1 MNQVSSCLHHELCI
15 VACGRLAM
23 FNSASLST
31 TVDGAMDSR
40 LGCPRSSCAED
51 DGLASLDIVARAGR
65 RRLVVHDGVGGE
77 VCIWLLMV

>member
-1 MNQVSSCLHHELCI
+1 MTTIRGKAAWRSRADKQGGDL
-15 VACGRLAM
+15 
-23 FNSASLST
+23 LST
-31 TVDGAMDSR
+31 IVDGAMDSR